1 MGRLGIFART
11 FSEPTLE
18 GVLDAIVS
26 HNLDLVHFNLGC
38 AGLESLPEE
47 IDAAVCQRVRH
58 GFQRRQLKMVA
69 LSGTYNMI
77 DPDVARREQMTRRAC
92 RLIGRARDLGTHC
105 ITLCTGSRDPEN
117 MWQAHPDND
126 SPEAWREMVATLEKL
141 LSSAEQHGVTLGIE
155 PEKANVINS
164 AVKARQLLD
173 QLQSE
178 QLKIVIDGANL
189 FEPGDQKN
197 RQEVLIEA
205 FDLLAPEIIIA
216 HAKDIVTDPTK
227 HSQAAGTGTLDWSTY
242 FECMQKIGYDGPV
255 VLHNLAPSQVDQSVR
270 FVKGFLDPTYLSNRN

>member
-11 FSEPTLE
+11 FDEPTLE

-26 HNLDLVHFNLGC
+26 HSLELVHFNLGC

-47 IDAAVCQRVRH
+47 IDAAVCQRVRRE
-58 GFQRRQLKMVA
+58 FQRRQLKMVA
-69 LSGTYNMI
+69 ISGTYNMI
-77 DPDVARREQMTRRAC
+77 DPDVARREQMTRRVC
-92 RLIGRARDLGTHC
+92 HLIERAHDLGTDC
-105 ITLCTGSRDPEN
+105 ITICTGTRDPEH

-126 SPEAWREMVATLEKL
+126 SPEAWREMVASLEKL
-141 LSSAEQHGVTLGIE
+141 LPSAEQQGVTLGIE

-197 RQEVLIEA
+197 MREILTEA
-205 FDLLAPEIIIA
+205 FDRLGPDILLA

-242 FECMQKIGYDGPV
+242 FECLRKSGYDGPV

-270 FVKGFLDPTYLSNRN
+270 FVKRLIDQSL